1 MTLATTLGDL
11 RTSAL
16 VNALAARL
24 AKVKTETFGD
34 THDDVMNEAPLHRPD
49 ETLAKVKDKTLGH
62 SGRWRTRLKAT
73 ECTMWTLRHW
83 FTRCLTR

>member
-1 MTLATTLGDL
+1 MTLAITLGDL
-11 RTSAL
+11 CTSAL
-16 VNALAARL
+16 VNALAERL

-49 ETLAKVKDKTLGH
+49 ETLGH
-62 SGRWRTRLKAT
+62 SGPWRTRLKAT
-73 ECTMWTLRHW
+73 ECTMWNLRHW